1 MARPHAARP
10 RRPATIQAPSRAPIG
25 QPPRHVIRPPA
36 SPLNAAI
43 LIKHPHGPRTDR
55 ARAHSVHAAPSG
67 STSRRRQGSATMSQP
82 TTQPIHRSIPEKPG
96 LDGLEVKWSTRWET
110 QRICAFDR
118 AALRGARSRD
128 ARASLVVLRR
138 LCGMGE
144 KPRAGWRC
152 ARLLRAPR
160 AGCIPVRVAA
170 LVRAIPAVRRG
181 RVLVMVA
188 NGIDPSFGVARR
200 RIAADARRSG
210 RGRCDERRRFRCTA

>member
-1 MARPHAARP
+1 MARGRTAL
-10 RRPATIQAPSRAPIG
+10 API
-25 QPPRHVIRPPA
+25 PSMPRHPV
-36 SPLNAAI
+36 
-43 LIKHPHGPRTDR
+43 
-55 ARAHSVHAAPSG
+55 

-96 LDGLEVKWSTRWET
+96 LDGLEAKWSTRWET
-110 QRICAFDR
+110 QRICAVDR

-128 ARASLVVLRR
+128 ARASRAGRDAGGHGIRRARLQRGDRAYRGAFLVVLRR
-138 LCGMGE
+138 LCGIGE

-160 AGCIPVRVAA
+160 AGCIPVRVAV
-170 LVRAIPAVRRG
+170 LVRAVPAVRRG

-200 RIAADARRSG
+200 RNAADARRSGCGCG